1 MMMMIDN
8 IDNSNSTKIKDR
20 NYSDK
25 LIQLR
30 VREIILELI
39 FLFRGIKNQ
48 TSNII
53 LFGNGSNV
61 YYYSF
66 SNGPRSNQIMSGVW
80 LGFCRL
86 SPDLHK
92 TFAKMVRFLMMMMI
106 MPYFIFKENLSRGG
120 LWPDCGHCAGLHILL
135 LPHLWVLV
143 SSNNNIKY
151 ITIYIYIL
159 YIWQY
164 INQMKNEN

>member
-86 SPDLHK
+86 SPDLPK
-92 TFAKMVRFLMMMMI
+92 TFAKMVTVRFLMMI
-106 MPYFIFKENLSRGG
+106 MPYFIKENLSRGG

-151 ITIYIYIL
+151 ITIYIYIY
-159 YIWQY
+159 YIY
-164 INQMKNEN
+164 DNI

>member
-1 MMMMIDN
+1 MMMSIMRMIPMMVYCIVRIMLIIMMMMIDN

-61 YYYSF
+61 YYYNF
-66 SNGPRSNQIMSGVW
+66 SNGPRSNQIMSGV
-80 LGFCRL
+80 
-86 SPDLHK
+86 
-92 TFAKMVRFLMMMMI
+92 
-106 MPYFIFKENLSRGG
+106 
-120 LWPDCGHCAGLHILL
+120 
-135 LPHLWVLV
+135 
-143 SSNNNIKY
+143 
-151 ITIYIYIL
+151 
-159 YIWQY
+159 
-164 INQMKNEN
+164 

>member
-1 MMMMIDN
+1 MMVNCIVRIMLIIMMMMIDN

-39 FLFRGIKNQ
+39 FLFREIKSQ
-48 TSNII
+48 NII

-66 SNGPRSNQIMSGVW
+66 SNGPRSNQIMSGV
-80 LGFCRL
+80 
-86 SPDLHK
+86 
-92 TFAKMVRFLMMMMI
+92 
-106 MPYFIFKENLSRGG
+106 
-120 LWPDCGHCAGLHILL
+120 
-135 LPHLWVLV
+135 
-143 SSNNNIKY
+143 
-151 ITIYIYIL
+151 
-159 YIWQY
+159 
-164 INQMKNEN
+164 

>member
-86 SPDLHK
+86 SPDLPK
-92 TFAKMVRFLMMMMI
+92 TFAKMVTVRFLMMMMI
-106 MPYFIFKENLSRGG
+106 MPYFIRKPIQGWVMAR
-120 LWPDCGHCAGLHILL
+120 LWPLRWS
-135 LPHLWVLV
+135 PHTTAPSFV
-143 SSNNNIKY
+143 SSRQQQQ
-151 ITIYIYIL
+151 
-159 YIWQY
+159 QY
-164 INQMKNEN
+164 